1 MFSQLNWCWHN
12 PPCKAVF
19 FVNLAQATINKTKQ
33 KLYTKPNIQS
43 NRFLEMLTD
52 STASLRPTPNYP
64 RFIKFAKLTHFHHE
78 HISITDYI
86 GVIEA
91 KLLTIF
97 CIQVFTYISP

>member
-33 KLYTKPNIQS
+33 KLYTKYTIKS
-43 NRFLEMLTD
+43 LFRDVDRFNCLTAAY
-52 STASLRPTPNYP
+52 T
-64 RFIKFAKLTHFHHE
+64 KLSPLHQICKADTLPHE

-86 GVIEA
+86 GVLEA